1 MLVEIPPIPSPL
13 LDVAQDVEG
22 YSAEISVE
30 RSLQP
35 AESTTFAFAALR
47 LLPVMRVAGQHM
59 ARGHVWVDDDTL
71 WVDVQSTGPGRYGT
85 AQQEAARSLL
95 SELWEQ
101 VHEIAA
107 TPLDRLHD

>member
-1 MLVEIPPIPSPL
+1 
-13 LDVAQDVEG
+13 
-22 YSAEISVE
+22 
-30 RSLQP
+30 
-35 AESTTFAFAALR
+35 
-47 LLPVMRVAGQHM
+47 
-59 ARGHVWVDDDTL
+59 
-71 WVDVQSTGPGRYGT
+71 VDVQSTGPGRYGT